1 MSFSD
6 VVVLLPG
13 ITGSVLANDKG
24 QELWSPSA
32 GSIWRAIRSA
42 GGSVTNLVLG
52 GGGDPDGVSA
62 PRLIPDIT
70 IVPGFMKIDG
80 YTRVEKY
87 LVAQLGLEPGKNY
100 FPFPYDWRLDNRLN
114 ARRLESEALSW
125 LKQWRERHGGPSDAR
140 LILVGHSMG
149 GLVSRYFLECL
160 GGWEHT
166 RTLITLGTP
175 HRGSLN
181 AVDFLVHGMKRGIG
195 PFGLDLSPML
205 RSYPSVYQLL
215 PIYPCVDNG
224 SREMLRVVDAAT
236 AGALPMVDPQRAADA
251 RKFHQEI
258 EDAQTANAKTSAY
271 VERGYTLL
279 PVVGIEQPTFQSV
292 KSSAGAV
299 DLLRSYDGQDM
310 GGDGTVPRVS
320 GTPLELSDS
329 EREIYAAEMHGS
341 LQNADG
347 ALANLK
353 GVLTRRNINLGR
365 FRAEL
370 PTALT
375 LDLDDVVMAGE
386 PLTVRV
392 RASEGNPAVTAHL
405 THMGNNTELHEVLG
419 RSREPG
425 WQQVEL
431 DLEPGVW
438 KVRVEAEGASPVTD
452 LAVVAES

>member
-1 MSFSD
+1 MSFGD

-24 QELWSPSA
+24 QELWSPAA
-32 GSIWRAIRSA
+32 GSIWRAISSA
-42 GGSVTNLVLG
+42 GGSVTSLVLDA
-52 GGGDPDGVSA
+52 GGDPGGVSA
-62 PRLIPDIT
+62 PRLIPDVT
-70 IVPGFMKIDG
+70 IVPRFMKIDG
-80 YTRVEKY
+80 YTRIEEY
-87 LVAQLGLEPGKNY
+87 LIAQLGLERGKNY
-100 FPFPYDWRLDNRLN
+100 FPFPYDWRLDNRVN
-114 ARRLESEALSW
+114 AKRLESQALTW

-224 SREMLRVVDAAT
+224 GTEMLRVADAAI

-292 KSSAGAV
+292 QSRAGKA

-320 GTPLELSDS
+320 GTPLELSDA

-375 LDLDDVVMAGE
+375 LDLDDVVLAGE

-392 RASEGNPAVTAHL
+392 RPSEGNPPVTAHL
-405 THMGNNTELHEVLG
+405 THLGNKTELHDVLG